1 MITERHT
8 AVGPVADLEH
18 LRERLA
24 GLADELADAAMD
36 ALREAIAAGERKP
49 ARERKLTQAR
59 RSVEKAVHV
68 IDGLVD
74 DDRRVTEAIDDLE

>member
-1 MITERHT
+1 MSM
-8 AVGPVADLEH
+8 ADLE
-18 LRERLA
+18 LVRERLA
-24 GLADELADAAMD
+24 GLADELADAAMA
-36 ALREAIAAGERKP
+36 ALREAIAAGERRP

-74 DDRRVTEAIDDLE
+74 DDRRDSEAVDDL